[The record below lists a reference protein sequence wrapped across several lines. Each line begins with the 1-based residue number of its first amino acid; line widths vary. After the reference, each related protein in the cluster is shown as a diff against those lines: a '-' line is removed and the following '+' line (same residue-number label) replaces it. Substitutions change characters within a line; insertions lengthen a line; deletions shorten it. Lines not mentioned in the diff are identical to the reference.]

1 MVAPAECSGAVEAA
15 SGDGSAGYSAR
26 STRAARR
33 RRTTSQ
39 PLSSPSHTPD
49 TPITRRGQLLDYV
62 ASGEKPK
69 ADWRIGTEH
78 EKFGF
83 RLDDLRAPE
92 FDGERGIEALLEG
105 MTRFGW
111 EPVRERIGDG
121 PARTIALLRDGASVT
136 LEPAGQLELSGAPL
150 ESVHQTCVEVG
161 THLDEVRQVADGLD
175 IGFLGMGFQPKWRR
189 DQMPWMPKG
198 RYRIMRDYMPKVG
211 SLGLDMMTR
220 TCTVQVNLDYASE
233 ADMVKKFRVSLA
245 LQPVATALFAD
256 SPFTEG
262 RPNGYLSYRSHI
274 WTDTDA
280 DRTGMLDFVFEDGFG
295 YERYIDYLLDVPM
308 YFSYRAGADGE
319 GRYVDAAG
327 KSFRD
332 FLAGKLDVLPGAL
345 PTLRDWSDHM
355 TTAFP
360 EVRLKKYLEMRG
372 ADGGPWNRLC
382 ALPAFWV
389 GLLYDDAALDAAWD
403 LVKDFTR
410 AERHALRD
418 GVPRHALKLPARIGN
433 RDATVRELAI
443 EALKISVAG
452 LRRRAALNANG
463 ADETRFLDPLIEM
476 AQAGQTAAE
485 RKLELFHGPWNGDI
499 DRVFR
504 EFAY

>member
-1 MVAPAECSGAVEAA
+1 MSGPSSA
-15 SGDGSAGYSAR
+15 S
-26 STRAARR
+26 
-33 RRTTSQ
+33 
-39 PLSSPSHTPD
+39 D
-49 TPITRRGQLLDYV
+49 TPITDHRQLVEVL
-62 ASGEKPK
+62 ASGEKPR
-69 ADWRIGTEH
+69 AAWRIGTEH

-83 RLDDLRAPE
+83 RLDDLRPPA

-105 MTRFGW
+105 LTRFGW
-111 EPVRERIGDG
+111 TPYRESVDG
-121 PARTIALLRDGASVT
+121 KPARTIALTKGMASVT
-136 LEPAGQLELSGAPL
+136 LEPAGQLELSGAPV
-150 ESVHQTCVEVG
+150 ETIHDTCKEVG
-161 THLDEVRQVADGLD
+161 SHLREVREVADELQL
-175 IGFLGMGFQPKWRR
+175 GFLGMGFQPKWRR
-189 DQMPWMPKG
+189 DEMPWMPKG

-245 LQPVATALFAD
+245 LQPIATALFAD

-295 YERYIDYLLDVPM
+295 YQRYVDYLLDVPM
-308 YFSYRAGADGE
+308 YFSYRDGI
-319 GRYVDAAG
+319 YHDASG
-327 KSFRD
+327 KSFRK
-332 FLAGKLDVLPGAL
+332 FLRGELDVLPGAL
-345 PTLRDWSDHM
+345 PTLRDWNDHM

-360 EVRLKKYLEMRG
+360 EVRLKKFLEMRG

-403 LVKDFTR
+403 LVRDFSM

-418 GVPRHALKLPARIGN
+418 GVPKQALKLPFRGG
-433 RDATVRELAI
+433 TVRDIAI
-443 EALKISVAG
+443 EALRIAHAG
-452 LRRRAALNANG
+452 LQRRAR
-463 ADETRFLDPLIEM
+463 ADACGIDESGFLDPLLEIAES
-476 AQAGQTAAE
+476 GETPAE
-485 RKLELFHGPWNGDI
+485 RKLALFHGEWSGSVDP
-499 DRVFR
+499 VFR

>member
-1 MVAPAECSGAVEAA
+1 MEV
-15 SGDGSAGYSAR
+15 
-26 STRAARR
+26 
-33 RRTTSQ
+33 
-39 PLSSPSHTPD
+39 L
-49 TPITRRGQLLDYV
+49 
-62 ASGEKPK
+62 ASGEKP
-69 ADWRIGTEH
+69 ASQWRIGTEH

-83 RLDDLRAPE
+83 RLDDLRPPQ

-105 MTRFGW
+105 LVRFGW
-111 EPVRERIGDG
+111 TPVRERIDQE
-121 PARTIALLRDGASVT
+121 PDRTIALIRDGASVT
-136 LEPAGQLELSGAPL
+136 LEPAGQLELSGAAL
-150 ESVHQTCVEVG
+150 EDIHQTCEETGEHLREVS
-161 THLDEVRQVADGLD
+161 EVAGEQRL
-175 IGFLGMGFQPKWRR
+175 GFLGMGFQPKWARA
-189 DQMPWMPKG
+189 DMPWMPKG
-198 RYRIMRDYMPKVG
+198 RYRIMREYMPKVG

-233 ADMVKKFRVSLA
+233 ADMAKKFRVSLA

-280 DRTGMLDFVFEDGFG
+280 GRTGMLDFVFEDGFG
-295 YERYIDYLLDVPM
+295 YERYVDYLLDVPM
-308 YFSYRAGADGE
+308 YFSYRDGV
-319 GRYVDAAG
+319 YVDAAG
-327 KSFRD
+327 QSFRD
-332 FLAGKLDVLPGAL
+332 FLRGALPALPGAL

-372 ADGGPWNRLC
+372 ADAGPWARLC

-403 LVKDFTR
+403 LVKDFSL

-418 GVPRHALKLPARIGN
+418 GVPKHALKLPFRN
-433 RDATVRELAI
+433 ATVRELAL
-443 EALKISVAG
+443 EALKIAREG
-452 LRRRAALNANG
+452 LRRRARRNADG
-463 ADETRFLDPLIEM
+463 QDESAFLDVLQEI
-476 AQAGQTAAE
+476 ADSGLTAAE
-485 RKLELFHGPWNGDI
+485 RKLALFHGRWNGSVDP
-499 DRVFR
+499 VFA

>member
-1 MVAPAECSGAVEAA
+1 M
-15 SGDGSAGYSAR
+15 
-26 STRAARR
+26 
-33 RRTTSQ
+33 
-39 PLSSPSHTPD
+39 SSPSHTAD
-49 TPITRRGQLLDYV
+49 TPITGRNQLVDYL
-62 ASGEKPK
+62 ASGGKPK

-83 RLDDLRAPE
+83 RLDDLRPPT

-105 MTRFGW
+105 LVRFGW
-111 EPVRERIGDG
+111 TPVRESVDG
-121 PARTIALLRDGASVT
+121 NPPRTIALVRDGASVT
-136 LEPAGQLELSGAPL
+136 LEPAGQLELSGAAL
-150 ESVHQTCVEVG
+150 EDIHQTCVETG
-161 THLDEVRQVADGLD
+161 THLNEVRQVADQLQL
-175 IGFLGMGFQPKWRR
+175 GFLGMGFQPKWSRA
-189 DQMPWMPKG
+189 DMPWMPKG
-198 RYRIMRDYMPKVG
+198 RYRIMRDYMPRVG
-211 SLGLDMMTR
+211 DLGLDMMTR
-220 TCTVQVNLDYASE
+220 TCTVQVNLDYADE

-274 WTDTDA
+274 WTDTDP

-295 YERYIDYLLDVPM
+295 YERYVDYMLDVPM
-308 YFSYRAGADGE
+308 YFSYRDGV
-319 GRYVDAAG
+319 YVDASG
-327 KSFRD
+327 KSFRR
-332 FLAGKLDVLPGAL
+332 FLRGELDVLPGVL
-345 PTLRDWSDHM
+345 PTLRDWSDHL

-360 EVRLKKYLEMRG
+360 EVRLKKFLEMRG
-372 ADGGPWNRLC
+372 ADGGPWGRLC

-403 LVKDFTR
+403 LVRDFTLV
-410 AERHALRD
+410 ERHVLRD
-418 GVPRHALKLPARIGN
+418 GVPRHALKLPF
-433 RDATVRELAI
+433 RDASVRELAV

-452 LRRRAALNANG
+452 LRRRAALNG
-463 ADETRFLDPLIEM
+463 DGSDESRFLDPLLEIAES
-476 AQAGQTAAE
+476 GQTAAE